1 MTTKDDCITY
11 SSHTEQYDGQDV
23 HVERWGTERTYLEA
37 QNGELALIVQDCA
50 DQAPIGLAVGL
61 DHLRELHQ
69 VLGWFL
75 MNQVHQGECLTLGDV
90 QAMAAAELLGG
101 VCGE

>member
-1 MTTKDDCITY
+1 MTTTNDCITY
-11 SSHTEQYDGQDV
+11 SSHTEQYDGQEV
-23 HVERWGTERTYLEA
+23 YIERWGTERTYLEA
-37 QNGELALIVQDCA
+37 QNGELALIVQDRA
-50 DQAPIGLAVGL
+50 DCAPIDLAVGL

-90 QAMAAAELLGG
+90 QAMTVSDLLGG
-101 VCGE
+101 CNV

>member
-1 MTTKDDCITY
+1 
-11 SSHTEQYDGQDV
+11 
-23 HVERWGTERTYLEA
+23 
-37 QNGELALIVQDCA
+37 VQDRA
-50 DQAPIGLAVGL
+50 DCAPIDLAVGL

-101 VCGE
+101 CNV